1 MICWLERAKSHFSET
16 APAPTAKTDERGVLS
31 VSSVGVVALFENHAL
46 SDALM
51 EAAMRRCDQFNDSDK
66 ARQDM
71 REQILETP
79 PHLRQD
85 LLDHFMGRPT
95 GLH

>member
-51 EAAMRRCDQFNDSDK
+51 EAAMRAAAHWKDDPEEW
-66 ARQDM
+66 RQQCM
-71 REQILETP
+71 EVP
-79 PHLRQD
+79 PHQRAD
-85 LLDHFMGRPT
+85 LLEHLQRHYPKS
-95 GLH
+95 